1 MKFEIINSLSIPKIG
16 FGTWKIGGEA
26 YAEPRY
32 DGESLL
38 ALRTAL
44 DEMTKGW
51 GLKVCKVEIRLI
63 DPPDDIPVI
72 VKLLS
77 CLSHIFS
84 WVG

>member
-44 DEMTKGW
+44 ESGYTHFDTAEYYASGHSEELIGKATREMG
-51 GLKVCKVEIRLI
+51 
-63 DPPDDIPVI
+63 IPRS
-72 VKLLS
+72 LS
-77 CLSHIFS
+77 NEFLGMS
-84 WVG
+84 